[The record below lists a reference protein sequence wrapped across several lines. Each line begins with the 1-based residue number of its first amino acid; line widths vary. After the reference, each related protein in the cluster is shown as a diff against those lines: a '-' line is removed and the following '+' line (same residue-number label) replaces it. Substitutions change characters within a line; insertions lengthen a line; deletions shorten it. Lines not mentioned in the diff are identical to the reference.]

1 MKLLGI
7 MKNYSITVIFMTSLS
22 LFLVST
28 ASEKNENFNNY
39 NKINSTLLARTV
51 NFGGNDFLYLSELP
65 LEKLLQVKKSLD
77 ELKQQT
83 SYSAYRKD
91 SEDVLLESR
100 MIKSDVAYASMF
112 GSEPKKSAM
121 ALVDEKKLKR

>member
-1 MKLLGI
+1 M
-7 MKNYSITVIFMTSLS
+7 TVLS

-28 ASEKNENFNNY
+28 ASGKNENFNNY
-39 NKINSTLLARTV
+39 KINSSLLARTV

-83 SYSAYRKD
+83 SYSDYRKD
-91 SEDVLLESR
+91 SGVEDDLLESR
-100 MIKSDVAYASMF
+100 MMNSDVAYASMF

-121 ALVDEKKLKR
+121 ALVEEKKLKR